1 MRKAGAHLLRSE
13 SAVIGGH
20 RLEVM
25 GVLAAAG
32 NGGEERGGRQ
42 RVG

>member
-1 MRKAGAHLLRSE
+1 MTAAALGLLV
-13 SAVIGGH
+13 AQVV